1 MNITFKK
8 TAVIAINNQ
17 WTKGAKHMGMGY
29 ANKYFL
35 ELMDWLYVRY
45 VQITPVELMRNQE

>member
-17 WTKGAKHMGMGY
+17 WIKGAKHMGMGY

-45 VQITPVELMRNQE
+45 VQITPVELVRNQE